1 MVKRLGFLLLVC
13 ALSGAGATAR
23 ADEFARCETKTIQSA
38 FDRAP
43 TQVVAKLT
51 SGKAVKIVAF
61 GSSSTFG
68 TGASS
73 PAATYPARLEA
84 ELGRVFPSTPV
95 AILNAGVVGDTA
107 AMMLARMEQDVT
119 SQKPDVV
126 IWQVGTNDIEKSV
139 PRDLLRAQIREGLA
153 KLRAAGAEIV
163 LMETQWYPRLGE
175 TSDWPGYRADLR
187 LIAAETGTPLI
198 QRYEMMKGWI
208 DSGLFKE
215 SDLLAA
221 DRFHMKDM
229 SYGCLARSLAV
240 ELKADAE
247 RQVAADPPNAK
258 ALTVGALQ
266 ITP

>member
-1 MVKRLGFLLLVC
+1 MVKRLGLILLVC
-13 ALSGAGATAR
+13 ALVGAGATVR
-23 ADEFARCETKTIQSA
+23 ADEFARCETKTNQSA

-43 TQVVAKLT
+43 TQVVTKLT
-51 SGKAVKIVAF
+51 GDKAVKIVAF

-84 ELGRVFPSTPV
+84 ELSRAFPSTPV
-95 AILNAGVVGDTA
+95 AIVNAGVVGDTA
-107 AMMLARMEQDVT
+107 AMMLARMERDVIAL
-119 SQKPDVV
+119 KPDVV
-126 IWQVGTNDIEKSV
+126 IWQVGTNDIDKAV

-153 KLRAAGAEIV
+153 RLRAAGSDVV

-198 QRYEMMKGWI
+198 RRYEMMKGWI
-208 DSGLFKE
+208 ESGLFKE

-240 ELKADAE
+240 ELKADA
-247 RQVAADPPNAK
+247 QQFVSSAK

>member
-1 MVKRLGFLLLVC
+1 MVKRLGFVLLVC
-13 ALSGAGATAR
+13 ALVGAGATAR

-43 TQVVAKLT
+43 TQLVAKLT
-51 SGKAVKIVAF
+51 GDKAVKIVAF

-84 ELGRVFPSTPV
+84 ELSRAFPSTPV
-95 AILNAGVVGDTA
+95 AIVNAGVVGDTA
-107 AMMLARMEQDVT
+107 AMMLARMERDVIALR
-119 SQKPDVV
+119 PDVV
-126 IWQVGTNDIEKSV
+126 IWQVGTNDIDKAV

-153 KLRAAGAEIV
+153 RLRAAGSDVV

-208 DSGLFKE
+208 NSGLFKE

-240 ELKADAE
+240 ELKADA
-247 RQVAADPPNAK
+247 QQFVSSAK